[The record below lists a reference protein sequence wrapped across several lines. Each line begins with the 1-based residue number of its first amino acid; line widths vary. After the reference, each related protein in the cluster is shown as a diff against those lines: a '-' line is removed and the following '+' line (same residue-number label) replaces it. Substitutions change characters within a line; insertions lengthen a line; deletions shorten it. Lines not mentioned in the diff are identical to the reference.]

1 MAKQSN
7 SSEPNSSAKSGT
19 SAKSAKTPKK
29 ASNKTTPA
37 ASSATKKV
45 AATGTP
51 ATAKKTAETP
61 KQPTGKPKSPAPAAK
76 KSGSSA
82 KVAGESVK
90 AKAAS
95 EAVKAKKPTAP
106 KSDAPKPAAKA
117 PAKSKPRAK
126 SEELPAIATKKI
138 DIPLDDDAVFAKPR
152 VVQVQKDTKQKVSSQ
167 VIKSDETIK
176 SRKKKQRN
184 LVDSPEF
191 QARFRDLINLSK
203 EQGYL
208 TWDDVNESLQMSEP
222 EEYDV
227 LVQNLRAI
235 QIDIIDAADVDQYR
249 DRRSMEGE
257 EEDEDDKDAK
267 NDTLD
272 DPVRMYMK
280 QMGRTNLL
288 DREAEVQIS
297 QRIEKAETRVT
308 NLLYSF
314 GFIVDCFLDT
324 ADRIEKSDERFDR
337 FIVDK
342 KNNGKEL
349 PQENWDPTN
358 NTAQNPADI
367 DGYKVKYIKRIL
379 PELRSKLISARK
391 HSDDCYRKIHG
402 KDLKKGDKPYDD
414 FQKSLKVLKKIY
426 AEFMYKQK
434 IIDDFSSTVDA
445 KLKELRDLHARLKEG
460 ARDSKEIADKIN
472 DYCHRA
478 WHSSEQFVEA
488 HRALKQAIRDAR
500 RAKDEMVEANL
511 RLVISI
517 AKKYTNRGLSF
528 LDLIQEGNI
537 GLMKAVEKFE
547 YKRGYKFSTYATWWI
562 RQAITRSIADQART
576 IRIPVH
582 MIETINRLMSVQKQ
596 LLQEYGREPTPEEIS
611 DEINMPVE
619 RVRQVLSMAQQP
631 ISLNAPVGESDGTPL
646 EVLISDPG
654 ATDPTE
660 GVAGAILKEKIIEV
674 LQTLTEREREV
685 LELRFGLKDGN
696 PRTLEEVGKQ
706 FNVTR
711 ERIRQIEAKALR
723 KMRHPTRLKHLEG
736 HIDMS
741 HQEE

>member
-1 MAKQSN
+1 MKFMAKQSN
-7 SSEPNSSAKSGT
+7 SSEANSSAKSGT
-19 SAKSAKTPKK
+19 TTNSAKAPTK
-29 ASNKTTPA
+29 A
-37 ASSATKKV
+37 V
-45 AATGTP
+45 V
-51 ATAKKTAETP
+51 
-61 KQPTGKPKSPAPAAK
+61 K
-76 KSGSSA
+76 KS
-82 KVAGESVK
+82 
-90 AKAAS
+90 
-95 EAVKAKKPTAP
+95 PTAP
-106 KSDAPKPAAKA
+106 KAAASKSKSAAASANKTTSAEPAA
-117 PAKSKPRAK
+117 AKSKPAAAASRSKAAAGTAASKSDAAK
-126 SEELPAIATKKI
+126 AGATPSSKPKPRSKSDESAALPLKKI
-138 DIPLDDDAVFAKPR
+138 DIPIDDEAVFAKPR
-152 VVQVQKDTKQKVSSQ
+152 VVQAQKDNKQKSSSQ

-191 QARFRDLINLSK
+191 QSRFRDLINLSK

-208 TWDDVNESLQMSEP
+208 TWDDVNESLQISEP
-222 EEYDV
+222 EEYDL
-227 LVQNLRAI
+227 LVQNLRGI

-249 DRRSMEGE
+249 DRRSMESEEEE
-257 EEDEDDKDAK
+257 EEDKDSK

-308 NLLYSF
+308 NLLFSF

-349 PQENWDPTN
+349 PQENWDPAN

-402 KDLKKGDKPYDD
+402 KDFKKGDKPYDD
-414 FQKSLKVLKKIY
+414 FHKSLKVLKKIY
-426 AEFMYKQK
+426 GEFMYKQK
-434 IIDDFSSTVDA
+434 IIDDFASTVDV
-445 KLKELRDLHARLKEG
+445 KMKELRELHAALKDVT
-460 ARDSKEIADKIN
+460 RDNKEISNKIN

-488 HRALKQAIRDAR
+488 HRSLKQAIRDAR

-611 DEINMPVE
+611 EEINMPVE